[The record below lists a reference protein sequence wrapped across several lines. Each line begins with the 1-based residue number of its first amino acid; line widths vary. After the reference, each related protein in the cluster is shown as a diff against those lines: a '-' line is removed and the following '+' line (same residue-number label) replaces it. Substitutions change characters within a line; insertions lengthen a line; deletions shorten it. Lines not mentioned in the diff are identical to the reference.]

1 MLWNSSSMRGHGQR
15 ALALQAQAEYSGRRE
30 IIVVMRVA
38 EAAHCYYCTGL
49 DQLTWQW
56 AHTGT
61 VWCALAAVAGGR
73 AAATAAPE
81 AGRHNG
87 HFGGGG
93 GGGRRWVKQNPH

>member
-1 MLWNSSSMRGHGQR
+1 MRGHGQR

-56 AHTGT
+56 AHTGA
-61 VWCALAAVAGGR
+61 VWCALAGGR

-93 GGGRRWVKQNPH
+93 GGGGRRCWVKQNPHSD